1 MISGALSLALLCL
14 AFAAHAQSWDL
25 QSMMKEMAQV
35 SESRARFVEV
45 RTIAL
50 LTQPVELKGTLSYER
65 PQRLSKHVQS
75 PVDETLSVDG
85 DTLTM
90 RSASR
95 QQVIS
100 LRKEP
105 AAGALVASVRA
116 TLAGDLA
123 ELERHYKTEFSGTR
137 ASWSLR
143 LVPREA
149 RVQRAVDSITLGGA
163 GARLTKVDTL
173 EANGDRSVMTIQ
185 HDG

>member
-1 MISGALSLALLCL
+1 MT
-14 AFAAHAQSWDL
+14 
-25 QSMMKEMAQV
+25 EMSQV
-35 SESRARFVEV
+35 RESRAQFVEI

-65 PQRLSKHVQS
+65 PRRLMKHVQS
-75 PVDETLSVDG
+75 PVDEMLSVDG

-123 ELERHYKTEFSGTR
+123 ELERHYRVELSGAR
-137 ASWSLR
+137 ASWTLR

-149 RVQRAVDSITLGGA
+149 RVRRAVESITLGGA
-163 GARLTKVDTL
+163 GARLSRVDTL
-173 EANGDRSVMTIQ
+173 EANGDRSVMTIR

>member
-1 MISGALSLALLCL
+1 MISGARSLALLL
-14 AFAAHAQSWDL
+14 LVFPAHAQTWDL
-25 QSMMKEMAQV
+25 PSLMKEMSQV
-35 SESRARFVEV
+35 RESHARFVEI
-45 RTIAL
+45 RHIAL

-65 PQRLSKHVQS
+65 PNRLVKHVQS
-75 PVDETLSVDG
+75 PVDELLSVDG

-90 RSASR
+90 GNPSKQR
-95 QQVIS
+95 VIS

-116 TLAGDLA
+116 TLAGDAA
-123 ELERHYKTEFSGTR
+123 ELERHYNVELSGNR
-137 ASWSLR
+137 AAWTLR

-149 RVQRAVDSITLGGA
+149 RVRRAVESITLGGA

-173 EANGDRSVMTIQ
+173 EANGDRSAMTIR

>member
-1 MISGALSLALLCL
+1 MISGLRSLAFLLVAL
-14 AFAAHAQSWDL
+14 PVQAQTWDL
-25 QSMMKEMAQV
+25 QSLMQEMSQV
-35 SESRARFVEV
+35 QKSDARFVEI
-45 RTIAL
+45 RSIAL

-65 PQRLSKHVQS
+65 PQRLTKHVQS

-123 ELERHYKTEFSGTR
+123 ELERHYKTELSGTR
-137 ASWSLR
+137 GSWTLR

-149 RVQRAVDSITLGGA
+149 RVRRAVESITLGGT
-163 GARLTKVDTL
+163 GVRLTKIDTL
-173 EANGDRSVMTIQ
+173 EANGDRSVMTIR